1 VSVSESRK
9 RLALVLV
16 SGAFAFLLFALVFEV
31 VENVKYERWKRDY
44 DNFGWFGEIT
54 VASSNVELMWEY
66 RPYGAFENIRTNR
79 YGFRDEDYESEEK
92 PRGVYRI
99 AFVGDSVTLGL
110 GVDAEETFVARFQV
124 LAERSLLEGAVQAMN
139 FGVDGYNAV
148 QIHELLVAKVAR
160 FSPDDVVYAMSLNDF
175 DLREASGK
183 KVRYFRKPK
192 SFFTEAMERAYRYLF
207 RLEYHR
213 YFFEKNQQMVFDYVL
228 RMKRFADREGIGFQV
243 AILPIFPWDKGD
255 FDDYEL
261 ADVNARISAHLMDH
275 GVRCLDLLDAF
286 RQQGR
291 APGYFTDQSVWHP
304 NAKGH
309 AIIANAAFREL
320 EQRIGD
326 MTQE

>member
-1 VSVSESRK
+1 
-9 RLALVLV
+9 
-16 SGAFAFLLFALVFEV
+16 LFALVFEV
-31 VENVKYERWKRDY
+31 VENVKYERWKREY
-44 DNFGWFGEIT
+44 DNFGWFGRIT
-54 VASSNVELMWEY
+54 VASSNAELMWEY
-66 RPYGAFENIRTNR
+66 RPYGEFENIRTNR

-92 PRGVYRI
+92 PRDVYRI

-110 GVDAEETFVARFQV
+110 GVEAEETFVARFQV
-124 LAERSLLEGAVQAMN
+124 LAERSQLESAVQAMN
-139 FGVDGYNAV
+139 FGVDGYNTV

-160 FSPDDVVYAMSLNDF
+160 FSPDEVVYAMSLNDF

-192 SFFTEAMERAYRYLF
+192 SFFTEEMERAYRYLF

-213 YFFEKNQQMVFDYVL
+213 YFFEKNQETVFDYVL

-243 AILPIFPWDKGD
+243 AILPIFPWDKGG

-261 ADVNARISAHLMDH
+261 ADVNARISAYLMDH
-275 GVRCLDLLDAF
+275 EVRCLDLLDAF

-291 APGYFTDQSVWHP
+291 VPGYFTDQSVWHP

-309 AIIANAAFREL
+309 EIIATAAFREF
-320 EQRIGD
+320 EQRVGD
-326 MTQE
+326 VGISEASGRFNVR